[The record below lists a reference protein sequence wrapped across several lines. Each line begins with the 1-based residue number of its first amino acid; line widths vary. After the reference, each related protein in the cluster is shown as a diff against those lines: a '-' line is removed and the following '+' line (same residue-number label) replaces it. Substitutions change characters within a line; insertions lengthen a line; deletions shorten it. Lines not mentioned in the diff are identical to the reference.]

1 MEYYNVSGLV
11 GSTVNNSETTK
22 KIVHIITGLNN
33 GGAEAVLYRLCTN
46 DNQNQHAVISL
57 MGLGKYGPLLTDK
70 GIDVYTLDMPQGK
83 VTFSGLLKLYRLIKE
98 QKPDVVQTWM
108 YHADLIGG
116 VIARLAGVKNV
127 FWNIRQTSLEK
138 GLTSRATVYVAKICA
153 FLSYFVPKKV
163 ICCANKASE
172 YHIALGYQNNKMVV
186 IGNGYELNSL
196 AENPD
201 LGLAIRTEF
210 LLKKNDLVFG
220 MVGRYDPAKD
230 HNNLL
235 LSLSHLKSKNV
246 DFKCLLVGKFLSAE
260 NKELFNRLTQ
270 LGLLNNIILLEQ
282 RTDIP
287 AVMNAMDVHLLSS
300 YSEAFPNVL
309 AEAMAC
315 GTPCVTTDVGDAELI
330 VGNTGWVVPPRDPE
344 ALAVAIEA
352 AVNERKSSA
361 KWQARKETARQRI
374 VENFSV
380 EKMVE
385 SYKTAWS
392 V

>member
-138 GLTSRATVYVAKICA
+138 GLTKRSTAYVAKLCA
-153 FLSYFVPKKV
+153 LLSYFIPKKV
-163 ICCANKASE
+163 ICCASKAAE
-172 YHIALGYQNNKMVV
+172 YHVALGYKRNKMVV
-186 IGNGYELNSL
+186 IGNGYELDSL
-196 AENPD
+196 NQNPS
-201 LGLAIRTEF
+201 LGFAIRSDL
-210 LLKKNDLVFG
+210 LLKKNDLVLG

-230 HNNLL
+230 HNYLL
-235 LSLSHLKSKNV
+235 LALSHLKSKSLE
-246 DFKCLLVGKFLSAE
+246 FKCLLVGKALSAE
-260 NKELFNRLTQ
+260 NKELFDKLAQ
-270 LGLLNNIILLEQ
+270 LDLLNNVILLEQ

-287 AVMNAMDVHLLSS
+287 AVMNAIDIHVLSS

-315 GTPCVTTDVGDAELI
+315 GTPCVTTDVGDAGLI
-330 VGNTGWVVPPRDPE
+330 VGDTGWVVPPRDPE
-344 ALAVAIEA
+344 ALAAAIETA
-352 AVNERKSSA
+352 INERNSSI
-361 KWQARKETARQRI
+361 KWQARKESARQRI

-385 SYKTAWS
+385 SYKAAWS
-392 V
+392 A